1 MSARKAAPTRTTGM
15 GEHPKASLRIDK
27 QLRWW
32 HEGGEILHPRL
43 LAFLKR
49 HLRYDSDSG
58 FFLEDQEGRVAV
70 EVEDTPFL
78 AHDISV
84 HGSELCVCLPNE
96 ETRTLDMSSLR
107 IGENGGLYA
116 NVLPEGYEV
125 RLSRQA
131 HERLLQRHLIEKDG
145 EFFLSLEGKLLPIST
160 NPS

>member
-1 MSARKAAPTRTTGM
+1 MSARNPPPRGTTYM
-15 GEHPKASLRIDK
+15 GEHPKAYIRIDK

-43 LAFLKR
+43 LEFLQR
-49 HLRYDSDSG
+49 HLRYESNSG
-58 FFLEDQEGRVAV
+58 FFLEDKEGRVAV

-78 AHDISV
+78 AHAVSV
-84 HGSELCVCLPNE
+84 DGQGLAVRLPNG
-96 ETRTLDMSSLR
+96 ETRTLDSGSLR

-116 NVLPEGYEV
+116 KVLPEGYEV

-131 HERLLQRHLIEKDG
+131 HERLLQRHLTQKNG
-145 EFFLSLEGKLLPIST
+145 KFFLRLEDKLLPIRA